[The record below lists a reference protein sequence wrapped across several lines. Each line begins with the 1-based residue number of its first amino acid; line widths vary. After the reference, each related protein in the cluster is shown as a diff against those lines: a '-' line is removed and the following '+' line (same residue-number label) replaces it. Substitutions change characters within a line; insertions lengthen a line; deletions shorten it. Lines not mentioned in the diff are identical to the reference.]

1 MVDRC
6 RRKRDDLMLLQVGRG
21 DGSCWEPV
29 GYPGFREEGVPPVSG
44 SCNKLTT
51 LQFSTAQQYLRPPRR
66 RRALFPFDVLPVHED
81 QQLSTL

>member
-44 SCNKLTT
+44 SCNKLYHLAVFYRPAVSTT
-51 LQFSTAQQYLRPPRR
+51 PRR